1 MIQDRLTAKF
11 LSAKL
16 ATRRALKPAAPKSP
30 SRQGQK
36 PSAIEVYSRGRPLPA
51 SVWL

>member
-16 ATRRALKPAAPKSP
+16 ATRRAFKQANHKASGTKTE
-30 SRQGQK
+30 K
-36 PSAIEVYSRGRPLPA
+36 PSAIEVYSRGRRLAA
-51 SVWL
+51 SVWI